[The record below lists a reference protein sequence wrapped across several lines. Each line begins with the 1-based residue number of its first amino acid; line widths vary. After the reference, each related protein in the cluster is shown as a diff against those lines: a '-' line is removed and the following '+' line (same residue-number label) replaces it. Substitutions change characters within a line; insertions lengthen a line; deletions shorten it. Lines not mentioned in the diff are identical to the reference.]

1 MFTRRLRFGLSCG
14 VRILMVGSSFQEAVD
29 LIEKSGGVLVT
40 THTKPDGDA
49 CGCVAVLCDALAA
62 LGKEAQPLMLSD
74 VPGWYEFVFADKVP
88 VLGRDVTVE
97 QLAGGKLGEFDLIMV
112 ADTDSFSQLGDFEK
126 YLKGNDKA
134 VLVIDHHIT
143 SDGVGDVKIAD
154 SSAAATGLIV
164 FELAKYAGWG
174 ITERMA
180 QALFVAIATDTGWF
194 QFSNTDSR
202 VYNTCGQLIEAGA
215 KPTEI
220 YEKLYHNFSYAR
232 FRLMLAMLETL
243 ELHFDG
249 QFASQHIL
257 RRDFERTGAA
267 YEDTENLINECHRIG
282 TLEAWAL
289 FVELKDGRIRCSLR
303 SKGAV
308 DVSKIAQK
316 FGGGGHK
323 VAAGTYLPGPL
334 EDAKRLI
341 LNEMAGRFGEVAGQ

>member
-1 MFTRRLRFGLSCG
+1 MVNSGDF
-14 VRILMVGSSFQEAVD
+14 VRAVE
-29 LIEKSGGVLVT
+29 LIAKSGRVLIT

-62 LGKEAQPLMLSD
+62 LGKKVQPLMLSP
-74 VPGWYEFVFADKVP
+74 VPQWYEFVFAQKAP
-88 VLGRDVTVE
+88 VLGEEVTAE
-97 QLAGGKLGEFDLIMV
+97 EIAEGRLGEFDLIIIV
-112 ADTDSFSQLGDFEK
+112 DADSYGQLGDLEEYIK
-126 YLKGNDKA
+126 QNDKP
-134 VLVIDHHIT
+134 VLVIDHHVT
-143 SDGVGDVKIAD
+143 SDGVGEVRLAD
-154 SSAAATGLIV
+154 STVAATGLIV

-194 QFSNTDSR
+194 QFNNTNSR
-202 VYNTCGQLIEAGA
+202 VYNTCAELIEAGA

-232 FRLMLAMLETL
+232 FRLMLAMLERL

-341 LNEMAGRFGEVAGQ
+341 LDEMARRFGEVAGQ

>member
-1 MFTRRLRFGLSCG
+1 MDRSDL
-14 VRILMVGSSFQEAVD
+14 QEAIE
-29 LIEKSGGVLVT
+29 LIDKSGGVLLT

-62 LGKEAQPLMLSD
+62 LGKKAQPLMLSD
-74 VPGWYEFVFADKVP
+74 VPAWYEFVFADKVP

-97 QLAGGKLGEFDLIMV
+97 QLAGGELGEFDLIIV
-112 ADTDSFSQLGDFEK
+112 ADTDSFSQLGDFQK
-126 YLKGNDKA
+126 YLKGNDKP
-134 VLVIDHHIT
+134 VLVIDHHVT
-143 SDGVGDVKIAD
+143 SDGVGDVKIVD

-202 VYNTCGQLIEAGA
+202 IYRTCAELIDAGV

-220 YEKLYHNFSYAR
+220 CDKLYHNFSHAR
-232 FRLMLAMLETL
+232 FKLMLAMFETL

-249 QFASQHIL
+249 RYAAQHIL
-257 RRDFERTGAA
+257 QQDFERTGAR
-267 YEDTENLINECHRIG
+267 YEDTENLINECHRIE
-282 TLEAWAL
+282 TVEASAL
-289 FVELKDGRIRCSLR
+289 FVELKDGRVRCSLR
-303 SKGAV
+303 SRGAV

-323 VAAGTYLPGPL
+323 AAAGTYLPGPL
-334 EDAKRLI
+334 EDAKLLI
-341 LNEMAGRFGEVAGQ
+341 LDEMAGRFAEVTDQ